1 MENKDENIA
10 MLCASELTLQDLPD
24 EIHLKIFANLK
35 SKDLI
40 CCAQVSNKL
49 RRICHDAS
57 LWQKINLCE
66 KKVPSELLEQIL
78 GNGCQYLSLCD
89 AQIKGRLNLTKKAY
103 HLRYLNAGGLESQVD
118 EFKDKKHNIE
128 ALLGSCHSVEKLS
141 LKGLDLNTNIFSDLL
156 MNSHQNLSVLDLSA
170 ISGMHLESIKHIV
183 KCVKLTELN
192 LCFIDILSKYADV
205 LYYLVKHMPVD
216 LRKLCLMGLDCLSD
230 EHVKVLVNRCNKLI
244 ELDLFGCFLVSK
256 TSVANIIEQLPEL
269 VKIDLSLTKIS
280 TNGLIELKSMPQ
292 LKFLNCQH
300 LRSEIEIQNLK
311 AQLPNIAINSN
322 CGEFNTALPTNSIQ
336 TRDGF
341 WDIEVKQVEMLS
353 PRIWDYMSREYE
365 SSR

>member
-1 MENKDENIA
+1 MDMVTYLA
-10 MLCASELTLQDLPD
+10 RLELMSLPINDLP
-24 EIHLKIFANLK
+24 F
-35 SKDLI
+35 
-40 CCAQVSNKL
+40 
-49 RRICHDAS
+49 
-57 LWQKINLCE
+57 
-66 KKVPSELLEQIL
+66 
-78 GNGCQYLSLCD
+78 
-89 AQIKGRLNLTKKAY
+89 
-103 HLRYLNAGGLESQVD
+103 
-118 EFKDKKHNIE
+118 
-128 ALLGSCHSVEKLS
+128 
-141 LKGLDLNTNIFSDLL
+141 
-156 MNSHQNLSVLDLSA
+156 
-170 ISGMHLESIKHIV
+170 
-183 KCVKLTELN
+183 
-192 LCFIDILSKYADV
+192 
-205 LYYLVKHMPVD
+205 VD

-269 VKIDLSLTKIS
+269 VKIDLSLTKTS

-292 LKFLNCQH
+292 LKILNCQH